1 MTQIFIFFT
10 SFFISLLLTYGIIQF
25 NKKNKIEEKLRT
37 DRWHKHSV
45 GKYGGV
51 AMWFS
56 FLITNVIFLPFE
68 DYKIILIL
76 STMSFCIGLIDDIYD
91 IKPQIKM
98 IYVIALSLGCFYLNI
113 KFIPSL
119 PVYIN
124 LPLTIFWFAGII
136 NAVNLIDNLDGLSS
150 GITVI
155 ALIVISFYLYYVGN
169 NEMIG
174 ISIILIG
181 SCLGFIIFNFPP
193 AKIFMGDSGSFFL
206 GTILSILCLFV
217 TKSPNGDLMTT
228 FLIPIM
234 IMIIPIFD
242 TTFVS
247 VNRYLR
253 NIPLSTGGLDHSS
266 HLLVKLGFSTKKT
279 LLILYFISFC
289 FGGIAIF
296 TISFDFRFWLIF
308 LLFLFIALLS
318 LGIFL
323 SYYKQDMVL
332 INEKVKQKNNNLLQ
346 GVYRYKKQIIEIL
359 VDSVVIGGSFSIAH
373 FLRFEGEIPED
384 IIITHDKLILFFISF
399 KIATFYLF
407 GLYRGI
413 WKYASISDMINVFK
427 ATVFSTL
434 YLFFILFFYDKSL
447 IYSRSII
454 ILDFL
459 LTFIFVGGF
468 RLFYRLFLEFL
479 NRELER
485 DNQVNRAVIIG
496 IGEQGINVLGL
507 LKNEME
513 KNEIDL
519 IGFLS
524 SNFNYKGRIVHN
536 LPVIGHSADYKKV
549 LRENNINT
557 VIDCEENNFS
567 SSIKRFCALSNIK
580 YTRPLIKIL

>member
-1 MTQIFIFFT
+1 MTQIIIFFT
-10 SFFISLLLTYGIIQF
+10 SFFTSLLLTYGIIQF
-25 NKKNKIEEKLRT
+25 NKKNNIEEKLRI

-51 AMWFS
+51 AVWFS
-56 FLITNVIFLPFE
+56 FLITSAIFLPFE

-98 IYVIALSLGCFYLNI
+98 IYVVGLSLGCFYLNI

-155 ALIVISFYLYYVGN
+155 ALIIISFYFYSVGN

-174 ISIILIG
+174 ISIILVG

-228 FLIPIM
+228 FLIPVM

-253 NIPLSTGGLDHSS
+253 NKPLSTGGLDHSS
-266 HLLVKLGFSTKKT
+266 HLLVKMGFSTKKT
-279 LLILYFISFC
+279 LLILYLISFC
-289 FGGIAIF
+289 FGAIAIF
-296 TISFDFRFWLIF
+296 TISYDFRFWLIF
-308 LLFLFIALLS
+308 LLFLSIVLLS

-323 SYYKQDMVL
+323 SYYKQDMVF
-332 INEKVKQKNNNLLQ
+332 INEKVKQKNNNLLK
-346 GVYRYKKQIIEIL
+346 GVYKYKKQIIEIL

-373 FLRFEGEIPED
+373 FLRFEGEMTEE
-384 IIITHDKLILFFISF
+384 IIYAHDKLILFFISI

-427 ATVFSTL
+427 ATFFSTL
-434 YLFFILFFYDKSL
+434 YIIVILLFYDKTL

-454 ILDFL
+454 ILDLL

-479 NRELER
+479 NRTKER
-485 DNQVNRAVIIG
+485 DYQLNRVVIIG
-496 IGEQGINVLGL
+496 IGEQGINVLNL
-507 LKNEME
+507 LKDKIE
-513 KNEIDL
+513 KNEIRV

-524 SNFNYKGRIVHN
+524 SNFNYKGRIIHN
-536 LPVIGHSADYKKV
+536 VPVIGYSADYEKV
-549 LRENNINT
+549 FREYNIKT
-557 VIDCEENNFS
+557 VIDCEENES
-567 SSIKRFCALSNIK
+567 SKLIKEFCTIGNIK
-580 YTRPLIKIL
+580 YITPVIKIL